1 MDIEAIVK
9 KFAGGL
15 LGVTYRSAE
24 NVLRAALTEA
34 ESCMAMEHNLK
45 MLQVEAN
52 HAIELRAY
60 EATVANLEERI
71 REMAAERVP
80 EDILEIGRRMIADT
94 KDNFHYTAHPMFRVE
109 KRRIVT
115 GIDLDFTDSIAWID
129 EDGEILDPEEAA
141 TLEAAYDKTGEVPD
155 SYTRTGFVEEWEH
168 VDTYLT
174 QQAAEA
180 RINGGK
186 DGRVNV
192 GSAYRNSEMRAVREF
207 LMSLAA
213 PQPKKEGE

>member
-1 MDIEAIVK
+1 MDIEE
-9 KFAGGL
+9 L
-15 LGVTYRSAE
+15 VTRAYTSWAHE
-24 NVLRAALTEA
+24 KGTSWTDHMKAALTELSA
-34 ESCMAMEHNLK
+34 A
-45 MLQVEAN
+45 

-60 EATVANLEERI
+60 EATVANLEQRV
-71 REMAAERVP
+71 RELEAERVP
-80 EDILEIGRRMIADT
+80 DSILEIGRRMIADA
-94 KDNFHYTAHPMFRVE
+94 KDNDHHTAHPMFRVE

-115 GIDLDFTDSIAWID
+115 GIDTDYTDNIAWID
-129 EDGEILDPEEAA
+129 EYGEILDPEEAA
-141 TLEAAYDKTGEVPD
+141 ALEAAYDETGEVPD

-192 GSAYRNSEMRAVREF
+192 GSAYRNKEMQFVREF

-213 PQPKKEGE
+213 TQPKKEGE